1 MLAILIAVASI
12 TNKNKTIVG
21 LSYII
26 MYKSIFLPLS
36 HTIFPHPLT
45 FCVKSIHISLQYQ
58 IFLLSL

>member
-36 HTIFPHPLT
+36 HTIFPQPAHFFSNLT
-45 FCVKSIHISLQYQ
+45 R
-58 IFLLSL
+58 LS